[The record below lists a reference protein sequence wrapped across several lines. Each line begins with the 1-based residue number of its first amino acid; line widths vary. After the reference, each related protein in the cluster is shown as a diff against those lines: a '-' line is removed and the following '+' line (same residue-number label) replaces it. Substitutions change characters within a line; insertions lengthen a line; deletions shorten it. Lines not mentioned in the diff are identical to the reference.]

1 MDIVKI
7 SMLGIAGVLF
17 GFMLKGTRPEYAFY
31 VSFGVDIL
39 ILMAAVSRLEY
50 LYDLLKKM
58 QSSLPIDDSYMTA
71 ILKMLGIS
79 YIGQFTSGIC
89 KDAGYGNIGNQIEL
103 FGKLAV
109 MTVSMPIL
117 LGLLE
122 AVNSFLG

>member
-31 VSFGVDIL
+31 VSFGVGIL

-50 LYDLLKKM
+50 LYDSLKKM
-58 QSSLPIDDSYMTA
+58 QDALPIDSSYMTA

-79 YIGQFTSGIC
+79 YIGHLPLESARMPDMETSEIRLNC
-89 KDAGYGNIGNQIEL
+89 LE
-103 FGKLAV
+103 
-109 MTVSMPIL
+109 SL
-117 LGLLE
+117 LL
-122 AVNSFLG
+122 

>member
-17 GFMLKGTRPEYAFY
+17 GFMLKGTRPESAFY
-31 VSFGVDIL
+31 VSFGVGIL

-50 LYDLLKKM
+50 LYDSLKKM
-58 QSSLPIDDSYMTA
+58 QDALPIDSSYMTA

-103 FGKLAV
+103 FGKLAI

-122 AVNSFLG
+122 AVSSFLG

>member
-17 GFMLKGTRPEYAFY
+17 GFMLKGTSPEYAFY
-31 VSFGVDIL
+31 VSFGVGIL

-50 LYDLLKKM
+50 LYDALKKM
-58 QSSLPIDDSYMTA
+58 QSDLPIERSYMTA

-122 AVNSFLG
+122 TVSSFLG

>member
-31 VSFGVDIL
+31 VSFGVVIL

>member
-17 GFMLKGTRPEYAFY
+17 GFILKGTRPEYAFY
-31 VSFGVDIL
+31 VSFSVGIL

-50 LYDLLKKM
+50 LYDSLKKM
-58 QSSLPIDDSYMTA
+58 QSEIPIDSSYMAA

-103 FGKLAV
+103 FGKLAI
-109 MTVSMPIL
+109 MAVSMPIL

-122 AVNSFLG
+122 AVSSFLG